1 MKRIIPIVILVLTLQ
16 TVLCLPCSA
25 QDTIKKIIDNGDD
38 TSRFVFVVL
47 AEGYTAA
54 EMQKYDNDCH
64 TIISYFFSS
73 LPWHDYQSF
82 VNVYSIFS
90 FSNQSG
96 ADIPSEDVYVDTAFD
111 ATFDSFGINNLLT
124 VNDAKAFETAA
135 QVPTFDAVFVLVND
149 ARYGGSGGSTIV
161 LSTHTAAGE
170 IALHEAGHFIGHLA
184 DEYETPYASYP
195 SGAEEPNITFQND
208 PETIKWKDWIDEDV
222 PLPTPETVSDRIG
235 LFEGARYSA
244 TGVYRPKHNC
254 KMRSLSV
261 PYCEICAEAL
271 IRSIYTVVNPI
282 DKFGPATD
290 EVTITD
296 QAATLWIEPVQV
308 TGTEYEI
315 IWELDGK
322 IVDNSRT
329 SYDVQPYM
337 LDDGKHTVRVWLRD
351 TTSMVRTDAAGL
363 LTSQHT
369 WIVRKNRCAG
379 RISGT
384 IIDIETGAGIADA
397 TSMIVPTSQTA
408 ITDAAGGFSVE
419 GLACGS
425 YSILINAPGFEES
438 EQVFRI
444 TDQHETVIAV
454 SLNKQGHRC
463 SIRGSVTGTMVEG
476 VTLKLYGQFSSTLQ
490 TSTEGHF
497 IFKSLPAGL
506 YLIIPESPGCR
517 FFPAFQIANIQETK
531 LQEIHFVCYKKFFSP
546 Y

>member
-1 MKRIIPIVILVLTLQ
+1 
-16 TVLCLPCSA
+16 
-25 QDTIKKIIDNGDD
+25 
-38 TSRFVFVVL
+38 
-47 AEGYTAA
+47 
-54 EMQKYDNDCH
+54 
-64 TIISYFFSS
+64 
-73 LPWHDYQSF
+73 
-82 VNVYSIFS
+82 
-90 FSNQSG
+90 
-96 ADIPSEDVYVDTAFD
+96 
-111 ATFDSFGINNLLT
+111 
-124 VNDAKAFETAA
+124 
-135 QVPTFDAVFVLVND
+135 
-149 ARYGGSGGSTIV
+149 
-161 LSTHTAAGE
+161 
-170 IALHEAGHFIGHLA
+170 
-184 DEYETPYASYP
+184 
-195 SGAEEPNITFQND
+195 
-208 PETIKWKDWIDEDV
+208 
-222 PLPTPETVSDRIG
+222 
-235 LFEGARYSA
+235 
-244 TGVYRPKHNC
+244 
-254 KMRSLSV
+254 
-261 PYCEICAEAL
+261 
-271 IRSIYTVVNPI
+271 VNPI

-290 EVTITD
+290 EVIITA

-308 TGTEYEI
+308 IGTEYEI

-322 IVDNSRT
+322 AVGNSRT

-337 LDDGKHTVRVWLRD
+337 LDDGKHTVRVLLRD

-369 WIVRKNRCAG
+369 WIVRKNPCAG

-384 IIDIETGAGIADA
+384 IIDIETGAGIA
-397 TSMIVPTSQTA
+397 A
-408 ITDAAGGFSVE
+408 ITDAAGGFRVE

-425 YSILINAPGFEES
+425 YSILINAPGYEES

-454 SLNKQGHRC
+454 SLNKQGRLC

-531 LQEIHFVCYKKFFSP
+531 LQEIHFVCYKNFFSP